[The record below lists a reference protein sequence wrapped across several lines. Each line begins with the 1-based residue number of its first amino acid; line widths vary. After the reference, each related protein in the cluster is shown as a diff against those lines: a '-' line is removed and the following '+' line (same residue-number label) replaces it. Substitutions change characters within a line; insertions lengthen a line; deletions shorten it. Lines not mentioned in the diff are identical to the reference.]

1 MKIEGIYTNR
11 EGDKWE
17 VGNITRHPFA
27 PLAFVMAVRVK
38 DGQAVCLH
46 KHRLEMIETEATI
59 PSVTD
64 ATNIYEQ

>member
-1 MKIEGIYTNR
+1 MKTEGIYTNR

-46 KHRLEMIETEATI
+46 KHRLEMVTAPVTTTETTN
-59 PSVTD
+59 PS
-64 ATNIYEQ
+64 